1 MLSAWVIVLF
11 DVALFFHNFHGGHVL
26 FVFAK
31 FTLAIIFKVIILCL
45 FMLFLHLSSFL
56 VSRIFCLGVF
66 ILTLNKFFQIADL
79 FLPLHF
85 MGLCFVF
92 TSWLLIFAL

>member
-26 FVFAK
+26 FVFEK

-45 FMLFLHLSSFL
+45 FKLFLHFNSFL
-56 VSRIFCLGVF
+56 LSRIFCLGVAF
-66 ILTLNKFFQIADL
+66 
-79 FLPLHF
+79 
-85 MGLCFVF
+85 
-92 TSWLLIFAL
+92 